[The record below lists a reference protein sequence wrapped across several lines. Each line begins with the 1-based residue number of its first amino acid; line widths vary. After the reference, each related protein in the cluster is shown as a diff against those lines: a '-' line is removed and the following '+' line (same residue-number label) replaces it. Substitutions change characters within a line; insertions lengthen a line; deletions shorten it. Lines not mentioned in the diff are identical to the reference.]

1 MEDLLMLQRAQVFHN
16 AFVND
21 KATFVADFPHLDDPF
36 AANMQTAI
44 DGADAIPSAS
54 EYDAQISAVT
64 FDLNEQLPLGR
75 KAAQKL
81 YSYVELV
88 WPKGQKNNIFARNKY
103 EKARQSQI
111 GMKELL
117 EQAHRNA
124 DLPEFKTPLLAAGYT
139 QAAIDEMKTIS
150 DAIDT
155 LNEQQED
162 MLAKRIDKSY
172 ERISAYNAVWEF
184 MQKINK
190 ASKVTFE
197 DNSAKLEMYLLYP
210 TTSSSLPKPQNLRGV
225 VMPEDPSQVLL
236 SWDAVV
242 GAEVYRVYFSE
253 AAIGA
258 PSGNFQAIEETK
270 EVLNVPV
277 PLVEGLRNYW
287 KIKAFGGGLESAYSD
302 EIFIDGNQ

>member
-1 MEDLLMLQRAQVFHN
+1 
-16 AFVND
+16 
-21 KATFVADFPHLDDPF
+21 
-36 AANMQTAI
+36 
-44 DGADAIPSAS
+44 
-54 EYDAQISAVT
+54 
-64 FDLNEQLPLGR
+64 
-75 KAAQKL
+75 
-81 YSYVELV
+81 
-88 WPKGQKNNIFARNKY
+88 
-103 EKARQSQI
+103 
-111 GMKELL
+111 MKELL
-117 EQAHRNA
+117 ELGYRQASIA
-124 DLPEFKTPLLAAGYT
+124 SQKTALIAAGYT
-139 QAAIDEMKTIS
+139 QALIDELQTIS
-150 DAIDT
+150 DTIDS
-155 LNEQQED
+155 LNAEQED
-162 MLAKRIDKSY
+162 MLAERGDRTQTRI
-172 ERISAYNAVWEF
+172 EAYNAVWEF

-197 DNSAKLEMYLLYP
+197 DNPAKLEMYLLYP
-210 TTSSSLPKPQNLRGV
+210 TASQSLPKPQNLHGV
-225 VMPEDPSQVLL
+225 VMSEDPSQVLL